1 MQLSRERRKEGK
13 RDDELGY
20 YRSPGSI
27 ATWDA
32 GIGNYQGR
40 RSDRIRRGKE
50 NKRKKVGE
58 RRRNKASLRS
68 AHHVH
73 EKREKVVAAGWLVL
87 SFFLSFF
94 HQYPIPVPSF
104 FFFFLRDDPQLF
116 SQCRKYLKFD
126 LKKLLPKSI

>member
-87 SFFLSFF
+87 SFFLSFIN
-94 HQYPIPVPSF
+94 IPFPSPLSSSSSSEMILSF
-104 FFFFLRDDPQLF
+104 FH
-116 SQCRKYLKFD
+116 SVAN
-126 LKKLLPKSI
+126 I